1 MIGLRVLFTWLPTV
15 SRAAE
20 THQWIGLLSY
30 VAAVV
35 FVFIILTGV
44 YLILLALK
52 QRKQEDLDIRPN
64 QN

>member
-1 MIGLRVLFTWLPTV
+1 MIGPSVLFTWLPTVGQTV

-35 FVFIILTGV
+35 FVFIILIGV

-52 QRKQEDLDIRPN
+52 QRKQEDLV
-64 QN
+64 